1 MSIWLIIILIF
12 FAILL
17 IVMGSLGVNIFNKCE
32 DINKDSVAKGEKGFE
47 IALIVAG
54 ILLLLYTVYEVVFG
68 SSQTS

>member
-1 MSIWLIIILIF
+1 
-12 FAILL
+12 
-17 IVMGSLGVNIFNKCE
+17 MGSLGVNIFNKCE

-54 ILLLLYTVYEVVFG
+54 ILLLLYTVYEIVFG